1 MGAPGPIIFGMT
13 ADLFPP
19 PALDAT
25 ARHNPVRPSRRRRW
39 GGFAVKLVITVAA
52 LAIALPDADGRAVA
66 ARLAAAEPGW
76 IALAIAIVL
85 LQTIVSAHRWRR
97 AARATGI
104 RLRTRTALRALLV
117 ANGLGQALPASIGT
131 DAARLALVRRPDRPV
146 AALVSGVV
154 LDRAAGL
161 TGLAIAAAAALA
173 LLPHIGVHAE
183 AAPEFGLLPLAAAVI
198 GLAPVLAAALLARR
212 RPTRYPDAP
221 AATRKARLAAGAGRV
236 LDDLARLG
244 RRPRLAWRLLAPTLV
259 VHALTGLAFWAVT
272 RALGLGLDPLA
283 GIALGILLAT
293 AATLPIAIA
302 GWGVR
307 EGAAVTLLPLAG
319 LSAADAFAVSIAFG
333 LMLLAAGIA
342 GLAAWLLPAGD

>member
-1 MGAPGPIIFGMT
+1 MT
-13 ADLFPP
+13 ADLLPP
-19 PALDAT
+19 PALDAQSPTT
-25 ARHNPVRPSRRRRW
+25 AARPSRRRRW
-39 GGFAVKLVITVAA
+39 GGFAVKLAVTVAA
-52 LAIALPDADGRAVA
+52 LVIALPDADGRAVA
-66 ARLAAAEPGW
+66 SRLTAAEPGW

-85 LQTIVSAHRWRR
+85 VQTVVAAHRWRR

-131 DAARLALVRRPDRPV
+131 DAARLALIRRPDRPMT
-146 AALVSGVV
+146 ALVSGVV

-173 LLPHIGVHAE
+173 LLPRIGVHAE
-183 AAPEFGLLPLAAAVI
+183 AAPELGLLPVAAAVI

-212 RPTRYPDAP
+212 RPTRQPGPSAT
-221 AATRKARLAAGAGRV
+221 TRKARLAAGAGRI

-244 RRPRLAWRLLAPTLV
+244 RRPRLAWRLLAPTLF
-259 VHALTGLAFWAVT
+259 VHALTGLAFWAVA
-272 RALGLGLDPLA
+272 RALGLDLDPLA

-307 EGAAVTLLPLAG
+307 EGAAVALLPLAG

-342 GLAAWLLPAGD
+342 GLTAWLLPAGD